1 MPIIT
6 GVDCTA
12 TRFGTGME
20 VCQAIEGLPNGF
32 ILTPKGWQLSKTSGT
47 FNKSYVED
55 QIQLGNFIPFTNAFE
70 VVSETPEAT
79 TQESQSGV
87 MSIVR
92 QGKPTI
98 TATFKKGLAFQK
110 ALFTYNTFEQYDVLL
125 TYETGMIKAVETVD
139 GTAIKALSV
148 GMFNTNGYQENN
160 GSNSASSIV
169 KFQITDPFEYNQY
182 AILLTNLDFN
192 PNTEL
197 NGITDV
203 VLTGTADA
211 SDNKVYL
218 KAVWKH
224 NESFDLSI
232 FSASNLR
239 LTVNGVANV
248 ITTSVWDTVNKRYT
262 ITPTTALVIG
272 QSCVVQ
278 LYDSTVP
285 VATAQVVNKF
295 YKGTTPAFVV
305 VA

>member
-1 MPIIT
+1 MAIIT

-20 VCQAIEGLPNGF
+20 VCQAIEGLPKGF
-32 ILTPKGWQLSKTSGT
+32 ILTPKGWQLSKSSGT
-47 FNKSYVED
+47 FNKAYVED
-55 QIQLGNFIPFTNAFE
+55 QIQLGNFIPFTNAFD
-70 VVSETPEAT
+70 VVSETPDAT
-79 TQESQSGV
+79 TQESQSGIMEV
-87 MSIVR
+87 VR

-110 ALFTYNTFEQYDVLL
+110 ASFTYNTFEQYDVLL

-148 GMFNTNGYQENN
+148 GMFNTNGYSENN
-160 GSNSASSIV
+160 GTNSASTIV

-182 AILLTNLDFN
+182 SVLLTNLDFN

-211 SDNKVYL
+211 SDNKVYV

-232 FSASNLR
+232 FSSANFR
-239 LTVNGVANV
+239 LTVNGVANTIV
-248 ITTSVWDTVNKRYT
+248 SATWNTLTKQYE
-262 ITPTTALVIG
+262 ITPTVAITAG

-278 LYDSTVP
+278 LYDATVP

-295 YKGTTPAFVV
+295 YKGTTPAIVV